1 MQWYSDATC
10 STLIGYFNLGY
21 TGVEFDSSVAT
32 SLTAGSSPT
41 KPTSAVKMK
50 YVLEGTG
57 IMGNTDGA
65 LAYFTALGLT
75 LESGV
80 EKIIEESSPTTYYT
94 LMNSGT
100 QSGSDSA
107 YLFIANQ
114 STSSYPSDWSINDT
128 VYWK

>member
-1 MQWYSDATC
+1 
-10 STLIGYFNLGY
+10 
-21 TGVEFDSSVAT
+21 
-32 SLTAGSSPT
+32 
-41 KPTSAVKMK
+41 
-50 YVLEGTG
+50 
-57 IMGNTDGA
+57 MGNTDGT

-80 EKIIEESSPTTYYT
+80 EKLVEETSPTTYYT

-107 YLFIANQ
+107 YLFVANE
-114 STSSYPSDWSINDT
+114 SSSAYPSDWSSNDT